1 MIRIKAGQNIVRKID
16 FNIEKVEN
24 KINHLNMTKNNYLV
38 ELLITMNLINILLK
52 IK

>member
-1 MIRIKAGQNIVRKID
+1 MTNNFFSYFKI
-16 FNIEKVEN
+16 IYCKMSIEN

-38 ELLITMNLINILLK
+38 ELLTTMNLINILLK

>member
-1 MIRIKAGQNIVRKID
+1 MSID
-16 FNIEKVEN
+16 FNIEKVGN